1 MRHVIP
7 RTGAGLL
14 VTLLVVTGTALAAP
28 SPVVA
33 PAGAAPPFRSAA
45 GITVLSVADHGRVQ
59 NVRISTP
66 AVSTAA
72 LSTRDFHDVS
82 ILLPTGYDP
91 GVRYPVLYLHHG
103 RGGGNGDWLIN
114 TDVEELTA
122 GLPLIVVMPQ
132 GGRAGWGADWV
143 NQAFGA
149 QRWDT
154 FHLDQLIGWVDAN
167 LSTIPDRTGRAVAGF
182 SMGGVTAIRSAA
194 LRPHLFSFAAGF
206 SGGYDLEDVRMRG
219 VVTGSLFLE
228 GLPPDGP
235 FGAPWD
241 PAWSASNPW
250 HRAAAFRDV
259 HTVLYAGRSWSDPA
273 AGTLER
279 ESHAMSYQFWQRI
292 RAAGA
297 TRSWFL
303 EYADPTCGHHYGC
316 AREALARELGPMMDV
331 LAGP

>member
-7 RTGAGLL
+7 RTGARLAAAVLL
-14 VTLLVVTGTALAAP
+14 TALATLVP
-28 SPVVA
+28 TPP
-33 PAGAAPPFRSAA
+33 PAGAAPPTFHSAA

-66 AVSTAA
+66 AVGTAA

-82 ILLPTGYDP
+82 IVLPAGYDP
-91 GVRYPVLYLHHG
+91 ALDYPVLYLHHG
-103 RGGGNGDWLIN
+103 RGGGNGDWIIA

-122 GLPLIVVMPQ
+122 NRKLIVVMPQ
-132 GGRAGWGADWV
+132 GGRAGWGANWR
-143 NQAFGA
+143 NQLFGA
-149 QRWDT
+149 QQWDT

-167 LSTIPDRTGRAVAGF
+167 LGTIPNRTGRAVAGF
-182 SMGGVTAIRSAA
+182 SMGGTTAIRHAA

-206 SGGYDLEDVRMRG
+206 SGGYDLEDIRMRG

-241 PAWSASNPW
+241 GAWGANNPW
-250 HRAAAFRDV
+250 RRPEAFRDI
-259 HTVLYAGRSWSDPA
+259 HTVLYAGRNWSDPG
-273 AGTLER
+273 AGLLEQ
-279 ESHAMSYQFWQRI
+279 ESHAMSFQFWQRI
-292 RAAGA
+292 QAAGA

-316 AREALARELGPMMDV
+316 AREALARELTPMMDV

>member
-7 RTGAGLL
+7 RTGARLL
-14 VTLLVVTGTALAAP
+14 VTLLVATLAVLAPTAP
-28 SPVVA
+28 
-33 PAGAAPPFRSAA
+33 PAGAAPPFHSAA
-45 GITVLSVADHGRVQ
+45 GITVLGVADHGRVQ

-66 AVSTAA
+66 AVSPAA

-82 ILLPTGYDP
+82 ILLPTAYDP
-91 GVRYPVLYLHHG
+91 AVDYPVLYLHHG
-103 RGGGNGDWLIN
+103 RGGGNGDWIVN

-132 GGRAGWGADWV
+132 GGRAGWGARWR

-154 FHLDQLIGWVDAN
+154 FHLDQLIPWVDAN

-182 SMGGVTAIRSAA
+182 SMGGVTAIADAA
-194 LRPHLFSFAAGF
+194 LRPDLFSFAGGF

-241 PAWSASNPW
+241 PAWAAGNPW
-250 HRAAAFRDV
+250 RRPEALRGV
-259 HTVLYAGRSWSDPA
+259 HTVLYAGTNHSDPA
-273 AGTLER
+273 AGTL
-279 ESHAMSYQFWQRI
+279 SAS
-292 RAAGA
+292 
-297 TRSWFL
+297 
-303 EYADPTCGHHYGC
+303 PT
-316 AREALARELGPMMDV
+316 P
-331 LAGP
+331 

>member
-7 RTGAGLL
+7 RTGARLL
-14 VTLLVVTGTALAAP
+14 VALLVAALAVLAP
-28 SPVVA
+28 TSP
-33 PAGAAPPFRSAA
+33 PAGAAPPFHSAA
-45 GITVLSVADHGRVQ
+45 GITVLGVADHGRVQ

-72 LSTRDFHDVS
+72 LSTREFHDVS

-91 GVRYPVLYLHHG
+91 SVRYPVLYLHHG
-103 RGGGNGDWLIN
+103 RGGGNGDWIVN

-122 GLPLIVVMPQ
+122 GLPLVVVMPQ
-132 GGRAGWGADWV
+132 GGRAGWGANWV
-143 NQAFGA
+143 DQVLGA

-154 FHLDQLIGWVDAN
+154 FHLDQLIPWVDAN

-182 SMGGVTAIRSAA
+182 SMGGVTAIRDAA
-194 LRPHLFSFAAGF
+194 LRPGLFSFAAGF

-241 PAWSASNPW
+241 PAWAAGNPW
-250 HRAAAFRDV
+250 RRPEALRDV
-259 HTVLYAGRSWSDPA
+259 HTVLYAGTGHADPA

-279 ESHAMSYQFWQRI
+279 ESHAMSVQFFERLQ
-292 RAAGA
+292 AAGA